1 MTIEKPLILIVD
13 DQKINREI
21 LKGILNE
28 DYRCVEAVNGEE
40 AWKALENNTDIAA
53 VLLDLVMP
61 VMGGRDFLKKIKGTR
76 FEEIPVLAVTG
87 SIEEGTEQEV
97 LDLGARDFVTK
108 PYQPMTLLSRL
119 KNAIDN
125 AQNFLVS
132 TLLMDSLPDPSVVFR
147 YNDKGDIRAVAH
159 SVSFE
164 EKYQPLLAI
173 DRHKRLQEQ
182 LCLNEEDVK
191 KLEKAF
197 AAASDDNYKSDV
209 TVKVTT
215 AKNEQ
220 KDLHMVLYYW
230 GAKDGDNILVA
241 TFNIK

>member
-28 DYRCVEAVNGEE
+28 DYRCIEAVNGEE
-40 AWKALENNTDIAA
+40 AWKALENKSDIAA

-61 VMGGRDFLKKIKGTR
+61 VMDGRDFLKKIKRTP

-164 EKYQPLLAI
+164 DKYQALLAI

-197 AAASDDNYKSDV
+197 AASSDDNYKSEV
-209 TVKVTT
+209 TVEVTT
-215 AKNEQ
+215 TKNE
-220 KDLHMVLYYW
+220 KKSLRMVLYFW
-230 GAKDGDNILVA
+230 GTKGEDHILVA
-241 TFNIK
+241 TFSIK

>member
-40 AWKALENNTDIAA
+40 AFKVLEANPDVAA

-61 VMGGRDFLKKIKGTR
+61 VMGGRDFLKKIKASPYD
-76 FEEIPVLAVTG
+76 EIPVLAVTG

-119 KNAIDN
+119 KNALAN
-125 AQNFLVS
+125 EQNYLVS
-132 TLLMDSLPDPSVVFR
+132 SLIMDSLTDPSVIFR
-147 YNDKGDIRAVAH
+147 YNENGDIKAVAH
-159 SVSFE
+159 SASFDQ
-164 EKYQPLLAI
+164 KFQTLLAI
-173 DRHKRLQEQ
+173 DHRKRLQDQ
-182 LCLNEEDVK
+182 LCLSEEDVK

-197 AAASDDNYKSDV
+197 ASSNDDNYKSEL
-209 TVKVTT
+209 TLKVTT
-215 AKNEQ
+215 TNNEQ
-220 KDLHMVLYYW
+220 KDLHIILYYW
-230 GAKDGDNILVA
+230 GMKAKDKILVS
-241 TFNIK
+241 TFSFK